1 MRRRN
6 RPGLIRGRAIAPNA
20 GLEAEYQRRL
30 QKLVR
35 EMSRSV
41 EYWLSAEYRRQEP
54 RIELYNAPPETV
66 PDRCVPGDAS
76 PGSDLL
82 DRLRKQTRRWIRA
95 FNGQAD
101 AVADWFTRAALRST
115 DTQVKASLSELA
127 GFTVQFRGSR
137 ALDTVLRSLIA
148 ENVALIRSIPS
159 EYALEVEGLVMRSV
173 RDGRDLGFLKK
184 ELQRRYEITERR
196 ARTIAR
202 DQSHKA
208 TQSFARERLRQ
219 NGITRATWVHMGG
232 TTDPRLSHVRA
243 DGKEFDTAKGLEID
257 GEMIFPGQKINCR
270 CRMRPVLASF
280 AASRRGR
287 A

>member
-35 EMSRSV
+35 EMSRSM

-54 RIELYNAPPETV
+54 RIERYNAPPETV
-66 PDRCVPGDAS
+66 PDRSVPG
-76 PGSDLL
+76 L

-101 AVADWFTRAALRST
+101 VVADWFTRAALRST

-208 TQSFARERLRQ
+208 TQSL
-219 NGITRATWVHMGG
+219 GSG
-232 TTDPRLSHVRA
+232 
-243 DGKEFDTAKGLEID
+243 
-257 GEMIFPGQKINCR
+257 
-270 CRMRPVLASF
+270 
-280 AASRRGR
+280 
-287 A
+287 